1 VAAKH
6 SVIQSTMVKITVLIF
21 CILVILY
28 FFIARIYWQ
37 KEVFHREMEL
47 LSLASAFELHIQANY
62 ETLLKYKEDNIISE
76 EERTTLTESVFQ
88 DFLNTTAAHYPN
100 VMLGYYDLSLKSTV
114 ASIPNNSK
122 IFFEAISLE
131 NISRK
136 LTETR
141 SPEFLSDAEVIDWD
155 GKGIIGAAV
164 PLFHHG
170 DIVGFT
176 WAVMDSGEIFY
187 GSYVNYSK
195 VFVPS
200 IILWIFV
207 LMLIKRNISAIKV
220 SIDTFTDIIVKNR
233 LDKIEDLEKLPE
245 LIPVYEQIRKHLD
258 ELKEL
263 NIRLEDSNAK
273 LLTIMEGIS
282 DGFFSLDRNWCFTFV
297 NKETKRIIG
306 QEKNDLV
313 GQSIWEVLPEALIP
327 ECSDN
332 LRLAM
337 SQNTPL
343 HWEAQFPNRRHY
355 EIQTY
360 PFVRGLSVFIRDIT
374 DSKLQEQEMIR
385 LERLNLIGQMAAGI
399 SHEVRNP
406 LTTVRGFLQMLE
418 SRADSLQNKEYMEIM
433 ISEIDR
439 ANGIITDFLS
449 LAKANAECT
458 KHENINEIISRIFPM
473 LQADA
478 FNSNKDVVL
487 NLGEI
492 SDLEVNESEIR
503 QLILNLVRNGL
514 EETPEGGQVSISTYR
529 EDNNIVLA
537 IQDEGKGIPQE
548 VQEKMGTPFITTK
561 ETGTGLGL
569 AISIGIARRH
579 KAKFEF
585 QTGCDGTIFFIRFPE
600 P

>member
-1 VAAKH
+1 MDTKH
-6 SVIQSTMVKITVLIF
+6 SVIQSTMVKVTVLIF

-37 KEVFHREMEL
+37 KEVLHREMEL
-47 LSLASAFELHIQANY
+47 LSLASAFELHIQTNY
-62 ETLLKYKEDNIISE
+62 ETILDYKEDNMLSDQ
-76 EERTTLTESVFQ
+76 ERTTLTESVLQ
-88 DFLNTTAAHYPN
+88 DFLNTTADQYPN
-100 VMLGYYDLSLKSTV
+100 VLLGYYDQNLKSTV
-114 ASIPNNSK
+114 ASVPKNPKN
-122 IFFEAISLE
+122 FLEAISIE
-131 NISRK
+131 DISRK
-136 LTETR
+136 LTQTR

-155 GKGIIGAAV
+155 GKGVIGAAV
-164 PLFHHG
+164 PLFYHG

-187 GSYVNYSK
+187 SSYVNYSK

-207 LMLIKRNISAIKV
+207 LMLIKRSITNIKV
-220 SIDTFTDIIVKNR
+220 SIDTFTDIIVKDR

-245 LIPVYEQIRKHLD
+245 LIPVYEKIRNHLD
-258 ELKEL
+258 QLQEL
-263 NIRLEDSNAK
+263 NIRLEDSNDK
-273 LLTIMEGIS
+273 LLSIMEGIS
-282 DGFFSLDRNWCFTFV
+282 DGFFSIDRKWRFTFV
-297 NKETKRIIG
+297 NEETKRIIG
-306 QEKNDLV
+306 QENNDLV
-313 GQSIWEVLPEALIP
+313 GHSIWEALPETLIP
-327 ECSDN
+327 ECAHN
-332 LRLAM
+332 LRLALA
-337 SQNTPL
+337 QNTPL
-343 HWEAQFPNRRHY
+343 RWEAQFPNRKY
-355 EIQTY
+355 YDIQTY

-374 DSKLQEQEMIR
+374 DSKQQEQEMIR

-418 SRADSLQNKEYMEIM
+418 SRSDSLQNKEYMEIM

-458 KHENINEIISRIFPM
+458 MHENINEIISRIFPM

-478 FNSNKDVVL
+478 FNSNKDIEL

-492 SDLEVNESEIR
+492 PELELNESEIR

-529 EDNNIVLA
+529 EDNSIVLA
-537 IQDEGKGIPQE
+537 IEDEGKGIPQE

-585 QTGCDGTIFFIRFPE
+585 KTGCDGTIFFIKFPE
-600 P
+600 L